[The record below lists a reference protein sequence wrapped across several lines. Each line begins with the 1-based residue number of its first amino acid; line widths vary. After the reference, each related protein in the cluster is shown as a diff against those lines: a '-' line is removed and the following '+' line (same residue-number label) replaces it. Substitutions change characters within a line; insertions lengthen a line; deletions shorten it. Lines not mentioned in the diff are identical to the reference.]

1 MFYNDD
7 DFYDEESVTFF
18 LVKVFTSV
26 NLSGKKYGNAE
37 RMIAVTFITVND
49 FKSFEGGLNKVMQKK
64 WMNDNNDIHEYTFKW
79 HCNSGTPLNGM
90 I

>member
-1 MFYNDD
+1 MEPRLAAD
-7 DFYDEESVTFF
+7 V
-18 LVKVFTSV
+18 
-26 NLSGKKYGNAE
+26 
-37 RMIAVTFITVND
+37 TVND
-49 FKSFEGGLNKVMQKK
+49 FKSFEGALNKVMQK

>member
-1 MFYNDD
+1 MEPRLAAD
-7 DFYDEESVTFF
+7 V
-18 LVKVFTSV
+18 
-26 NLSGKKYGNAE
+26 
-37 RMIAVTFITVND
+37 TVND
-49 FKSFEGGLNKVMQKK
+49 FKSFEGALNKVMQKK